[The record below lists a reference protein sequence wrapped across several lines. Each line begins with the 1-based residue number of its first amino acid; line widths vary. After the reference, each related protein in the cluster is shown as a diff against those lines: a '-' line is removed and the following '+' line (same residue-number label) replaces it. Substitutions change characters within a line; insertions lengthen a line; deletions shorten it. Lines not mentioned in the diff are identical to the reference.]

1 MTTPHGSRLTALLF
15 GAALIL
21 TPAYA
26 VDISYSTTG
35 TFTNCGAGLT
45 CTGNHLT
52 GPHGL
57 NIIFTGVDADTPNIS
72 DVPPPSA
79 AAFGLFSVSGPTT
92 PNTDTVTAT
101 FHLSITQVSPAFGA
115 GTELFSSGLSGTIK
129 KSNSHLQVN
138 FTSGSGAAVTTV
150 ESDPLAAG
158 AVPSVRFQL
167 GDVIYWVDEQTTL
180 NPQNTNGGWSSING
194 AISSV
199 LPEPTF
205 YTLTG
210 SGFLSFLFIAA
221 RRRRR
226 PL

>member
-1 MTTPHGSRLTALLF
+1 MTTQQRSRFTAMLF
-15 GAALIL
+15 GVALFL

-35 TFTNCGAGLT
+35 AFTNCSAGLT
-45 CTGNHLT
+45 CSGGHLT

-57 NIIFTGVDADTPNIS
+57 SIIFSGVDADTPNIS

-92 PNTDTVTAT
+92 GFTDNVVAK
-101 FHLSITQVSPAFGA
+101 FNLSITQVDPVFGA
-115 GTELFSSGLSGTIK
+115 GTEQFISSLSGTIK

-138 FTSGSGAAVTTV
+138 FTSGSGAAITSVST
-150 ESDPLAAG
+150 DPLAAG
-158 AVPSVRFQL
+158 AVPAVMFQL

-180 NPQNTNGGWSSING
+180 NPQNTNGGFSSING

-210 SGFLSFLFIAA
+210 SGFLGLFLMAL
-221 RRRRR
+221 RRRRQ